1 MRNIKSR
8 FEEITKKYPDHS
20 TFVCFGRAVKG
31 QKFSPRF
38 ISQNFNELVDKDDY
52 DRSEKKELL
61 KHFLSLTNMPDGDSF

>member
-31 QKFSPRF
+31 QKFSQRF
-38 ISQNFNELVDKDDY
+38 ISHYFDELVDQEDY
-52 DRSEKKELL
+52 IRSEKKELL
-61 KHFLSLTNMPDGDSF
+61 KHFLLLTNMPDGDRF